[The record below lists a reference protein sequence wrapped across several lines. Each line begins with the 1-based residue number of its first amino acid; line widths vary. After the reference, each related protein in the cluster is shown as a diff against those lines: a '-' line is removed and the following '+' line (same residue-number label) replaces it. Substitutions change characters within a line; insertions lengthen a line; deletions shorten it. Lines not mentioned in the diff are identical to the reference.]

1 MRLLNWTTAHFRR
14 HEVDSARLAAEIL
27 LAHCLGRE
35 RIELYASF
43 DYQPT
48 ADELAD
54 FRHGLKRVAAHEPV
68 AYVVGHKEFYSLRFK
83 VTPDVLIPRPETEL
97 LVARAVEHLRL
108 QGRPGRMWDVCTG
121 SGCVAVAVARQVS
134 DAWVLATDVCPEALA
149 VAAENAEAHGLS
161 DRVCCRAGD
170 LLNRPDQAG
179 ELEPFDVIAA
189 NPPYVGDDEPVAPE
203 VAHEP
208 QIALRAG
215 PDGLRCI
222 RRIIAGAPESLTAGG
237 ILVMEFGCGQAGAV
251 WDLIGANGAFEAP
264 VILRD
269 HQRIERAVVAK
280 KRR

>member
-203 VAHEP
+203 VTHEP